1 MNKITSF
8 ALLILVSSMV
18 MGGITHTVQAETDP
32 SILLKI
38 AKQAQRQ
45 LENQMNNDVSDKTK
59 QLFKEGTQEIK
70 NLEESIKNNDEDSAK
85 THFLSAMRIFK
96 AISQQLS
103 NLKSS
108 QPEMATLKA
117 TSAKDPSADLKR
129 MQDYVNNLKIIAK
142 KYSTSI
148 DFSELDDLFVAA
160 RKQISVKQFDDAVE
174 TISKIKQIT
183 VDFNNK
189 IREYASQQEQ
199 SRATAYAQTY
209 LEQLDRLIENA
220 KSQGLSENIIQKL
233 ETAKANLSL
242 TTDPHEIIKQ
252 IKEIISIK
260 EQFELTKNDRLESRV
275 MQIEKTLLK
284 LSNSDKLS
292 QSDIDDA
299 KKTIQIIKRNLAQ
312 GEFEKANELLR
323 SLATLLNMTQN

>member
-1 MNKITSF
+1 MKKITSF

-18 MGGITHTVQAETDP
+18 LGGVTHTAQAETDP

-45 LENQMNNDVSDKTK
+45 LENQMNKDVSDKTK

-70 NLEESIKNNDEDSAK
+70 DLEESIKNNNADLAK
-85 THFLSAMRIFK
+85 KHFLSAMKIFK
-96 AISQQLS
+96 EISQQLS
-103 NLKSS
+103 NIKSPQS
-108 QPEMATLKA
+108 EMTTLKA
-117 TSAKDPSADLKR
+117 TPKDPSADLFR
-129 MQDYVNNLKIIAK
+129 MQDYINNLKIIAK
-142 KYSTSI
+142 KYNASI
-148 DFSELDDLFVAA
+148 DFSELDVLFVTA
-160 RKQISVKQFDDAVE
+160 RKQISDKQFDDAVE
-174 TISKIKQIT
+174 IIGKIKQIT
-183 VDFNNK
+183 VDLNNK

-199 SRATAYAQTY
+199 SRATAYAKTY

-233 ETAKANLSL
+233 ETAKENLSS

-252 IKEIISIK
+252 IREIISIK

-275 MQIEKTLLK
+275 MQIEKTLLNI
-284 LSNSDKLS
+284 SNSEKLS

-299 KKTIQIIKRNLAQ
+299 KKTIQIIKRHLAK

-323 SLATLLNMTQN
+323 SLATLLNISQD